1 MAAQGF
7 RGLPA
12 IDIDGYNGPS
22 WWPLSEIAE
31 ARRNPGLR
39 RVAFAWVLI
48 NIACVLTGVLNVRWG
63 WNAIPVA
70 IGPLRFDLTIW
81 PPLVLSLLCAVWLGP
96 LWGIVPAYLANFASS
111 VSSGISWPVGALFS
125 LAGAIEIAIFWGSM
139 VTLNISPDLRRFRD
153 FARFV
158 AVALVAPTT
167 SSLAVII
174 WNTANGLDFLA
185 GQSTWRGWVLGDLV
199 QTLLVAAPLLHW
211 LGRPVRGLVD
221 RQFPTSP
228 RQSLTYTRA
237 AILSFSVFTLMG
249 VLVFVGIG
257 MLQSSLDIDPRT
269 RTTRGELLAPRLFE
283 VEFFLVLLVVASI
296 VATGVFSTALARM
309 GERQRT
315 LAYRESL
322 TGCFNRRAFHELFQ
336 READRS
342 RRLGQGL
349 SLAFLDVDHFKAMN
363 DERGHETGDRLL
375 QQLALRVQSVV
386 RETDLLFRWG
396 GEEFVILLPHTSPQD
411 ARALAER
418 VREAVADR
426 PFLGAELHPAVP
438 MTVSL
443 GTAGSAEYPRGGRGP
458 AGPGRCRVL
467 RGQAAGTQSRGGG
480 AGRSGLIYL

>member
-1 MAAQGF
+1 M
-7 RGLPA
+7 
-12 IDIDGYNGPS
+12 
-22 WWPLSEIAE
+22 
-31 ARRNPGLR
+31 
-39 RVAFAWVLI
+39 
-48 NIACVLTGVLNVRWG
+48 
-63 WNAIPVA
+63 A

-96 LWGIVPAYLANFASS
+96 LWGIVPAYLANLASS

-153 FARFV
+153 LARFT

-185 GQSTWRGWVLGDLV
+185 GQSTWRGWVLGDLA

-211 LGRPVRGLVD
+211 LGRPVRSLVD
-221 RQFPTSP
+221 RVFPTSP

-237 AILSFSVFTLMG
+237 AVLSFSVFTMMG

-296 VATGVFSTALARM
+296 VATGVFSTALAQM

-375 QQLALRVQSVV
+375 QQLALRVQGVV

-418 VREAVADR
+418 VRVAVAER

-443 GTAGSAEYPRGGRGP
+443 GTAGSAEYPLVAEVLLARADAACYEAKRRGRNRVEVAPVAP
-458 AGPGRCRVL
+458 A
-467 RGQAAGTQSRGGG
+467 
-480 AGRSGLIYL
+480 